1 MTIKFPVDAP
11 IEDVLKAFE
20 QLGFRVVR
28 KGSHI
33 SLVLSNPDGTT
44 TPMTIPNH
52 RKLKSST
59 LRTILTQASI
69 SRKAFLDVYEKI

>member
-20 QLGFRVVR
+20 HLGFRIVR

-33 SLVLSNPDGTT
+33 SLTLTSPDGTT
-44 TPMTIPNH
+44 IPMTIPNH

-59 LRTILTQASI
+59 LRTILTQAGI
-69 SRKAFLDVYEKI
+69 SRDAFLDVYTKK

>member
-1 MTIKFPVDAP
+1 VTIKFPVDAP

-20 QLGFRVVR
+20 HLGFRIVW
-28 KGSHI
+28 KGNHI
-33 SLVLSNPDGTT
+33 SLVLTNPDGTT

-59 LRTILTQASI
+59 LRTILTQAGI
-69 SRKAFLDVYEKI
+69 SRDAFL